1 MAADPG
7 NVLVT
12 GTSTGIGRALALR
25 LDELGFRVFAAVRT
39 SADASAWRSRAA
51 GRIVPVMLE
60 VTDGASIARARDE
73 IAKAVG
79 AGGLAGLVNN
89 AGTSVRAPL
98 ELVSLERLR
107 DLFEVNVFGALAV
120 TQTFL
125 PLLRRA
131 RGRIVN
137 ISSITALLVT
147 PFHGP
152 YSSTKVTLG
161 AMSDALRLE
170 LRPSGVHV
178 SVMIVGGVRTAL
190 WDKVARLTADAT
202 EERRGEL
209 TALYG
214 DRQQRALD
222 YFMTRG
228 RAGMSPE
235 DAARSI
241 ARALTDR
248 RPRNV
253 YLVGRGAR
261 RYWLLHKLVSGRVR
275 DWMILRQ
282 LG

>member
-1 MAADPG
+1 MAADPR

-73 IAKAVG
+73 IAKVVG
-79 AGGLAGLVNN
+79 AGGLAALVNN
-89 AGTSVRAPL
+89 AGTSFRAPL

-261 RYWLLHKLVSGRVR
+261 RYWLLHKLVPGRVR